1 MSLAQAA
8 PLEADGLLS
17 RPTGRPGTLPTPHTL
32 PLLRNTVLDPNDL
45 GLHGFQTHVDE
56 AGGIVY
62 TCEIGFLDLD
72 HVRDAADWTL
82 YLHQRLLAALRAGE
96 TELRFKGVDRSVELR
111 LTLKRPLNPRERLE
125 DAPALA
131 LHLARQQAF
140 LLLTWHEVMTWFGYR
155 TAFLIPERVSAFSY
169 EDTISHAFGLDVAE
183 AALAHPSLRGETAI
197 DAALAAGL
205 SRYRAQPRDQTL
217 QAMEQVRGLWWDPH
231 SAWPSNAF
239 VVRRHLDIGLP
250 DGRITPWR
258 VPGLTACQDSAGS
271 ELALDSRR
279 PGQLEAYQDF
289 ARVEI
294 QSGMAGFDS
303 MAFPGGRRSASG
315 PGWIDA
321 RRDLPLVMSQIEHEV
336 RQTLGERATR
346 PD

>member
-1 MSLAQAA
+1 MGLAQAA

-17 RPTGRPGTLPTPHTL
+17 RPAGRPGTLPTPHTL

-45 GLHGFQTHVDE
+45 GHHGFQTHGDE

-125 DAPALA
+125 DTPALA

-155 TAFLIPERVSAFSY
+155 TAFLFPERVSAFSY
-169 EDTISHAFGLDVAE
+169 EDTVSHAFGLDVAE
-183 AALAHPSLRGETAI
+183 AALAHPSLRGEAAI

-205 SRYRAQPRDQTL
+205 SRHRAQPRDQTL
-217 QAMEQVRGLWWDPH
+217 QAMELVRGLWWDPH
-231 SAWPSNAF
+231 SAWPSNGF

-258 VPGLTACQDSAGS
+258 VPGLTACQDPAGS
-271 ELALDSRR
+271 ELALDTRR

-303 MAFPGGRRSASG
+303 LAFPNGRRSASG

-336 RQTLGERATR
+336 RQTLGERATQ